1 MADEQKY
8 IPSQIVTLKEF
19 LLQKLILLSD
29 ERACKSVRATRDILA
44 TNQTDELR
52 KLFRPSQFDE
62 QGAQTG
68 DTTDIGGGG
77 EWRHLGSQARHPAE
91 EVGLAVQLLDGF
103 QLSVSGAEIAEE
115 VAYD

>member
-1 MADEQKY
+1 MADEQKD

-19 LLQKLILLSD
+19 LLQKLILLGD

-52 KLFRPSQFDE
+52 KLFGPSQFDE

-68 DTTDIGGGG
+68 DPTDIGGCGK
-77 EWRHLGSQARHPAE
+77 WRHLGSQVRHPAE
-91 EVGLAVQLLDGF
+91 DMGVATQLLNGLYF
-103 QLSVSGAEIAEE
+103 LVSGAEKAEE
-115 VAYD
+115 VTHD